1 MAPKR
6 DYYEVLGLDRSA
18 SDEQIKRAFRKLAF
32 NYHPDRN
39 KEDGAEERFKE
50 VNEAYEV
57 LSDPDKRATYDRF
70 GYAGEGF
77 GRGFGDFDIFRG
89 FGDIF
94 DAFFGGAATQTRRGG
109 PQKGADLRY
118 NLTISFEGAVF
129 GCEEEIEI
137 SRIENC
143 SLCHGVGSEP
153 GSQPSRCPEC
163 NGTGEVRRVQRSVFG
178 RFVNVIT
185 CNRCGGDGRIITNP
199 CPQCR
204 GSGKEEQV
212 RRIAV
217 GIPGGVDDGSKIR
230 LSGEGHAGTRGGGSG
245 NLYVTLSVQEHQ
257 FFKRRGDDIFY
268 DLPINFAQ
276 AALGD
281 EVEVPTVD
289 SPVRLKIPPGTQTG
303 KLFQLKEKGVPHLR
317 GGGRGDQLV
326 LVHVVTPEAMNQEQ
340 RRLFE
345 ELAKTMAPAS
355 MPKDEKGFFHRLK
368 DMFESVT

>member
-1 MAPKR
+1 
-6 DYYEVLGLDRSA
+6 
-18 SDEQIKRAFRKLAF
+18 
-32 NYHPDRN
+32 
-39 KEDGAEERFKE
+39 
-50 VNEAYEV
+50 
-57 LSDPDKRATYDRF
+57 
-70 GYAGEGF
+70 
-77 GRGFGDFDIFRG
+77 
-89 FGDIF
+89 
-94 DAFFGGAATQTRRGG
+94 
-109 PQKGADLRY
+109 
-118 NLTISFEGAVF
+118 
-129 GCEEEIEI
+129 
-137 SRIENC
+137 
-143 SLCHGVGSEP
+143 
-153 GSQPSRCPEC
+153 
-163 NGTGEVRRVQRSVFG
+163 
-178 RFVNVIT
+178 
-185 CNRCGGDGRIITNP
+185 
-199 CPQCR
+199 
-204 GSGKEEQV
+204 
-212 RRIAV
+212 
-217 GIPGGVDDGSKIR
+217 VDDGSKIR

-289 SPVRLKIPPGTQTG
+289 SPVRLKIPPGTQTD